1 MTKEALKLALDTFER
16 MNHEDSIFVGEF
28 DKEIIAIKEALAQP
42 AQEPVAWI
50 EKDMQCDDFDPDSVT
65 CEKPARAADGW
76 EWIPLYTTPAQRPW
90 VGLTDDEIQELRKNF
105 ATLPAIAAIEAK
117 LKEKNNG

>member
-1 MTKEALKLALDTFER
+1 MTQETTKLALEALKKCRDRFFPLDQ
-16 MNHEDSIFVGEF
+16 HETARDLDWAPVN
-28 DKEIIAIKEALAQP
+28 IAIAHCEEALAQP

-76 EWIPLYTTPAQRPW
+76 EWIPLYTTAPAAQRQP
-90 VGLTDDEIQELRKNF
+90 
-105 ATLPAIAAIEAK
+105 LPGERAAIAKATGSAA
-117 LKEKNNG
+117 